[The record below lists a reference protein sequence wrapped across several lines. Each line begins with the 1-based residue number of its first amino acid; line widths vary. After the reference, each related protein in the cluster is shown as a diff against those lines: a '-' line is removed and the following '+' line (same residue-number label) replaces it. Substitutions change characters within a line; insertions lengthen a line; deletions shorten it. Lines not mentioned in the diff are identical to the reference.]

1 MIQTPAVL
9 GPFLGRWETTVSAPV
24 LQDCLEI
31 RTLSAS
37 QNAPSTLSVLST
49 KPVSDRNVWILALVF
64 VEPTLDVQFKITI
77 LAVHVI
83 QDIPEIPSDSA
94 PELQPNESLLK
105 LSTPVHRHLVDPML
119 SVMKEAEQQHASVY
133 QTTLEIPT

>member
-1 MIQTPAVL
+1 MLNVE
-9 GPFLGRWETTVSAPV
+9 RETEQLPV
-24 LQDCLEI
+24 LVSLVCLEI
-31 RTLSAS
+31 HMWSAS
-37 QNAPSTLSVLST
+37 QNVLSTLSVLWI
-49 KPVSDRNVWILALVF
+49 KPVSDRNVWILVLVF
-64 VEPTLDVQFKITI
+64 VGPMLDVQFKITI